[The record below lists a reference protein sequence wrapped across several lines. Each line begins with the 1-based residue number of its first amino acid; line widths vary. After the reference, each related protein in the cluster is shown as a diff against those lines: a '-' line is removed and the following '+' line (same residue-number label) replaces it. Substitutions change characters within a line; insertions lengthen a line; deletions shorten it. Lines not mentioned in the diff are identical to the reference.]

1 MSACVDR
8 PTPRILVLGYGN
20 PGRQDDGLGPAVA
33 AAIEKA
39 APAGVTVDADYQLN
53 IEDSAAAAEH
63 DVVIF
68 VDASVSGPE
77 PFEMKRVEPA
87 TEISFSSHSV
97 SPASVLAACAE
108 HFKSRPEAWVLGVRG
123 HAFEFAEGLTPRARQ
138 NCEAAVAFIQAWIKE
153 RYMEKSSTHK
163 KTILA
168 IDDDP
173 DIRGAV
179 RVFLEAAGYVVGE
192 ASTGEEGIRTAERI
206 KPDAIIVDLMMETV
220 DAGSV
225 VARKL
230 MDGGYKGPVY
240 LLSSAGD
247 TVRYNIDAR
256 ELGLAGIFQKP
267 IDPKVLV
274 STLKARLKDE

>member
-1 MSACVDR
+1 M
-8 PTPRILVLGYGN
+8 LGYGN

-33 AAIEKA
+33 AAIEKTA
-39 APAGVTVDADYQLN
+39 MADVTAEADYQLN

-77 PFEMKRVEPA
+77 PFAMERIEPA
-87 TEISFSSHSV
+87 AEISFSSHSV

-123 HAFEFAEGLTPRARQ
+123 YAFEFAEGLTPKAQ
-138 NCEAAVAFIQAWIKE
+138 ENCEAAIAFIQTWIKAWKE
-153 RYMEKSSTHK
+153 RYMDKSSTHK

-173 DIRGAV
+173 DIRGAI

-206 KPDAIIVDLMMETV
+206 QPDAIIVDLMMETV

-230 MDGGYKGPVY
+230 MDGGYNGPIY

-274 STLKARLKDE
+274 STLQTRLKDE